1 MLPYARARAIVEHV
15 LARTQGDG
23 GKPIAVAVVDDRGDL
38 VAFARMDG
46 VAQRSLRLAQDK
58 AYTSALQE
66 SSTKDFMASLA
77 RAGRELAAFADPRYV
92 ALAGGVPVPGA
103 APSARPL
110 GAVGVSGRTSDE
122 DHELAAEAVSA
133 CAS

>member
-38 VAFARMDG
+38 VAFARQDG
-46 VAQRSLRLAQDK
+46 VTHRSLRIAQDK

-66 SSTKDFMASLA
+66 SSTKDFVEFLA
-77 RAGRELAAFADPRYV
+77 RTDRQVSVFADPRYV
-92 ALAGGVPVPGA
+92 ALAGGVPISDAG
-103 APSARPL
+103 ARPL
-110 GAVGVSGRTSDE
+110 GAVGVSGRSSDE
-122 DHELAAEAVSA
+122 DHQLASDAVA
-133 CAS
+133 AR